1 MLISDP
7 TLQRGA
13 ASLTVAVGSM
23 SDPSGRSGLAHF
35 LEHMLFLGTE
45 KYPDEGSYQEFVST
59 HDGFSNAYTANDRT
73 NYHFEVDQDYFEE
86 GLDRFSQFFLAPL
99 FNPGLVEREMKAID
113 SEHSKNIPN
122 DFRRI
127 FQVKRKA
134 FEKGHPARHFA
145 TGTLKTL
152 AGVSRKELLY
162 FYQKHYS
169 SNQMMLAVAGPQDL
183 DTLQSW
189 VVPRFVSV
197 KNRNLQEIRVS
208 AKYMKRDPRF
218 RLMRIK
224 TIKDFTLADIDVS
237 IVTYTALLQE
247 SAPRYAGFSDWDM
260 KAKGSLL
267 SLLKRENLAAGL
279 SAGGGDSN
287 NHFRVLMLKFSL
299 HQKVSG
305 TTQKSSGVFF
315 SICACCGKRD
325 CPVTFMKR

>member
-1 MLISDP
+1 MAICFLAGASIPVWGGGLNNTDPRYPQRQYRRFLLPNQMKVMLISDP

-23 SDPSGRSGLAHF
+23 SDPNGRSGLAHF

-73 NYHFEVDQDYFEE
+73 NYHFEVDPDYFEE

-197 KNRNLQEIRVS
+197 KNHNLQEIRVS

-218 RLMRIK
+218 RLMHIK
-224 TIKDFTLADIDVS
+224 TIKDSRSLTLMFPLSRTLHYYKSRPLGILGF
-237 IVTYTALLQE
+237 LLGHE
-247 SAPRYAGFSDWDM
+247 G
-260 KAKGSLL
+260 KGSLL
-267 SLLKRENLAAGL
+267 SQLKRENLAAGL

-287 NHFRVLMLKFSL
+287 LSL
-299 HQKVSG
+299 IH
-305 TTQKSSGVFF
+305 
-315 SICACCGKRD
+315 I
-325 CPVTFMKR
+325 

>member
-1 MLISDP
+1 MRKILTLFLTICFLAGPSISVWGGGLNNTDPRYPQRQYRRFLLPNQMKVMLISDP

-35 LEHMLFLGTE
+35 LEHMLFLGPE

-73 NYHFEVDQDYFEE
+73 NYHFEVDPDYFEE

-99 FNPGLVEREMKAID
+99 FNPELVEREMKAID

-152 AGVSRKELLY
+152 AGVSRKELVY
-162 FYQKHYS
+162 FYQKCNS
-169 SNQMMLAVAGPQDL
+169 
-183 DTLQSW
+183 
-189 VVPRFVSV
+189 
-197 KNRNLQEIRVS
+197 
-208 AKYMKRDPRF
+208 
-218 RLMRIK
+218 
-224 TIKDFTLADIDVS
+224 
-237 IVTYTALLQE
+237 
-247 SAPRYAGFSDWDM
+247 
-260 KAKGSLL
+260 
-267 SLLKRENLAAGL
+267 
-279 SAGGGDSN
+279 
-287 NHFRVLMLKFSL
+287 
-299 HQKVSG
+299 
-305 TTQKSSGVFF
+305 
-315 SICACCGKRD
+315 
-325 CPVTFMKR
+325 